1 MGRYLSAGG
10 DLVGVGLLVGGLV
23 LLRSLECLFSLG
35 LVGSPPLF
43 SQLLEGGCLFS
54 ISLFFLLLSFGL
66 GWHNFL
72 SWHLHHKIIKYY
84 NIVSIK

>member
-1 MGRYLSAGG
+1 MSAGG
-10 DLVGVGLLVGGLV
+10 DLFRVSFLVGGLV
-23 LLRSLECLFSLG
+23 LLRPLKCLFSLG
-35 LVGSPPLF
+35 LVGSPSLF
-43 SQLLEGGCLFS
+43 SQLLEGGCEFS

-66 GWHNFL
+66 GWHNFF